1 MSEIKNEENPN
12 PSNEEIIQRVKTALK
27 ENPNSLNLMKKG
39 DYSVHVLIEEI
50 KNLISIKKDHL
61 PRPMIKITC
70 FGQTKRTSK
79 PKNDCDAYTFNEHI
93 YFDATD
99 LSSDILEWVALAN
112 PEADDIT
119 KINGYLKLSISIT
132 STEDEKIEL
141 TPDPAADQDCMIPP
155 QIKTTYK
162 QLEIS
167 IYKGENFPDMENL
180 IGKER
185 TKDKRCS
192 AYIEVKYLGIT
203 KSTQILEMN
212 KKTETIDWNEIIQ
225 IPVPQP
231 TISKKVFF
239 YVKDKKGNIIGS
251 FIIDIN
257 DIEAKKYEELSCIN
271 VYGTLKDGKEES
283 I

>member
-99 LSSDILEWVALAN
+99 LSSDILDSSKILIEVYDYHNFSRKYYFGVHEFDFEYIYSKEKHCLKNLWVALAN

-141 TPDPAADQDCMIPP
+141 TPDPSADQDCMIPP

-192 AYIEVKYLGIT
+192 AYIEVKYLVYT
-203 KSTQILEMN
+203 N
-212 KKTETIDWNEIIQ
+212 FRNE
-225 IPVPQP
+225 
-231 TISKKVFF
+231 
-239 YVKDKKGNIIGS
+239 
-251 FIIDIN
+251 
-257 DIEAKKYEELSCIN
+257 
-271 VYGTLKDGKEES
+271 
-283 I
+283 